1 MRNLNL
7 LSRIP
12 QRGFSLIELMIAVT
26 IGLLITLALSTLY
39 LNITRNNSELA
50 KVNSQIESGRFALQL
65 LETDLVHA
73 GFWGELSPAAATA
86 VPADP
91 CLAVASWDAAFKA
104 NTLGM
109 PVMGFAAVSSLANCF
124 ASPNL
129 ASTPTVLG
137 SSDILM
143 VRHANTCVTGA
154 GCEGDTLAN
163 PDDGPHIQVSGCT
176 ASIEPSFVIDSESAA
191 TFTLRDKNC
200 TTIAARRKVVTNIY
214 YLATSNGQPTLMRVS
229 MIDGVYQ
236 NAQPLIEGIEA
247 MRFEYGIDSAGNDGV
262 PDSYLSAPPTTLAQ
276 LGNIVAVKAHVLARS
291 LEKSPGY
298 TDGKTYQLGST
309 SYAVPPADTG
319 YKRHVFS
326 TTIRLVNPS
335 GRREIP

>member
-1 MRNLNL
+1 MMNPTLFAR
-7 LSRIP
+7 LSAPRR

-26 IGLLITLALSTLY
+26 IGLLITLALSALF
-39 LNITRNNSELA
+39 LNITRNNSELS
-50 KVNSQIESGRFALQL
+50 KVNSQIENGRFALQI
-65 LETDLVHA
+65 LEADLVHA

-86 VPADP
+86 IPADP
-91 CLAVASWDAAFKA
+91 CLAGASWNAAFKA
-104 NTLGM
+104 NMLGM
-109 PVMGFAAVSSLANCF
+109 PVMGYDSATVPATCTKISGALADGD
-124 ASPNL
+124 
-129 ASTPTVLG
+129 V
-137 SSDILM
+137 LM

-163 PDDGPHIQVSGCT
+163 PDDGPHLQVSGCT
-176 ASIEPSFVIDSESAA
+176 ASPEAPYVIDSESAA

-200 TTIAARRKVVTNIY
+200 TTVATRRKLVTNIY

-229 MIDGVYQ
+229 MIDGAYQ

-247 MRFEYGIDSAGNDGV
+247 MRFEYGIDSTGDGI
-262 PDSYLSAPPTTLAQ
+262 PDSYLSTPPTTLAQ
-276 LGNIVAVKAHVLARS
+276 LANIVAVKAHVLARS

-298 TDGKTYQLGST
+298 TDSKTYQLGGT
-309 SYAVPPADTG
+309 TFTPADAG

-335 GRREIP
+335 GRREIL